1 MYPFSPKFSSHPG
14 CHVTL
19 SRVPCASIAL
29 FKNFF
34 LSSSLFFKK
43 YYWFVWLFLVLFAV
57 CRIFS
62 CSIWDLISW
71 PEIEP
76 ETLHLELGAS
86 ATGPPRKSLNLFIY
100 LFIWSI
106 VDLQCCIIYCY
117 TTKWLSVHVC
127 VNIYV
132 YICII
137 CIYVY
142 MYTYVYIYICIY
154 IFTHTHTFFY
164 FLFHHGLPR
173 DIEYSSLCCT
183 VVPCCLSIVLILLST
198 WLFWLN
204 REEDRELR
212 EQKSLTSPLL
222 P

>member
-117 TTKWLSVHVC
+117 TTKWLSVSVC
-127 VNIYV
+127 K
-132 YICII
+132 
-137 CIYVY
+137 
-142 MYTYVYIYICIY
+142 YIYIFIYMCVCIY
-154 IFTHTHTFFY
+154 LHTHTHTLFY
-164 FLFHHGLPR
+164 FLFHHGLSQ
-173 DIEYSSLCCT
+173 DIEYSSQCCT
-183 VVPCCLSIVLILLST
+183 VGPCCSSIVLILLST

>member
-117 TTKWLSVHVC
+117 TTKWLSVSVC
-127 VNIYV
+127 K
-132 YICII
+132 
-137 CIYVY
+137 
-142 MYTYVYIYICIY
+142 YIYIFIYMCVCIY
-154 IFTHTHTFFY
+154 LHTHTHTLFY
-164 FLFHHGLPR
+164 FLFHHGLSQ

-183 VVPCCLSIVLILLST
+183 VGPCCSSIVLILLST